1 MLRLFYYMPLGCW
14 HSWLISYRGIVKM
27 LTEWK
32 LWRRSYL
39 RFIHTCEVNTIFR
52 KNGSESGNTF
62 RISPGGTTS
71 RLVLFAATL
80 PEEFVLK
87 NFQYKFLRQSVTNIT
102 SLLLSEN
109 LCFFYKKM
117 LVFQNKSFF
126 LLKNIFDHIFN
137 YSYIQFTQAKLIKES
152 YQKCQATFCVGL
164 LKNVS

>member
-1 MLRLFYYMPLGCW
+1 
-14 HSWLISYRGIVKM
+14 M

-52 KNGSESGNTF
+52 KNGSESGNTL

-87 NFQYKFLRQSVTNIT
+87 NFQYKVPQAKCNKYYESSV
-102 SLLLSEN
+102 
-109 LCFFYKKM
+109 KW
-117 LVFQNKSFF
+117 KSVF
-126 LLKNIFDHIFN
+126 LL
-137 YSYIQFTQAKLIKES
+137 
-152 YQKCQATFCVGL
+152 
-164 LKNVS
+164 